1 MYSASVHD
9 RYFNRRIIIRIK
21 CKQEGTT
28 IKQKQQEGQENII
41 MLLLTTLSFSTL
53 SILFVLIFI
62 GGYVSASGVGLSCP
76 DWPLCPA
83 GLVPLQDFIIE
94 YFHRTIAAITGLMV
108 IITML
113 FTLKSKQAPKEMKI
127 ASIIAGA
134 AVIAQITLGAIVILE
149 RLHAHLVTLHL
160 GIGIILFS
168 MLVLVNLYGRKIPN
182 NKNNNTEPISNL
194 EKSTV

>member
-1 MYSASVHD
+1 
-9 RYFNRRIIIRIK
+9 
-21 CKQEGTT
+21 
-28 IKQKQQEGQENII
+28 
-41 MLLLTTLSFSTL
+41 MLLLKTLSLSTL
-53 SILFVLIFI
+53 SILFILIFI

-83 GLVPLQDFIIE
+83 GLVPLDDFIVE

-108 IITML
+108 IITMV
-113 FTLKSKQAPKEMKI
+113 FTLKSKQAPTGMKV
-127 ASIIAGA
+127 ASLIAGS
-134 AVIAQITLGAIVILE
+134 AVIAQITLGAIVIIE

-168 MLVLVNLYGRKIPN
+168 MMVIVTLYSTRIQNN
-182 NKNNNTEPISNL
+182 NKKESMSKL

>member
-1 MYSASVHD
+1 
-9 RYFNRRIIIRIK
+9 
-21 CKQEGTT
+21 
-28 IKQKQQEGQENII
+28 
-41 MLLLTTLSFSTL
+41 MLLLKTLSLSTL
-53 SILFVLIFI
+53 SILFILIFI

-108 IITML
+108 IITMV
-113 FTLKSKQAPKEMKI
+113 FTLKSKQAPTGMKV
-127 ASIIAGA
+127 ASLIAGS
-134 AVIAQITLGAIVILE
+134 AVIAQITLGAIVIIE

-168 MLVLVNLYGRKIPN
+168 MMVIVTSYSIRIQNN
-182 NKNNNTEPISNL
+182 NKKESISKL

>member
-1 MYSASVHD
+1 
-9 RYFNRRIIIRIK
+9 
-21 CKQEGTT
+21 
-28 IKQKQQEGQENII
+28 
-41 MLLLTTLSFSTL
+41 MLLKILSLSTL

-94 YFHRTIAAITGLMV
+94 YFHRTIAAITALMV
-108 IITML
+108 IITMV
-113 FTLKSKQAPKEMKI
+113 FTLKSKQTPRGMKL
-127 ASIIAGA
+127 ASIIAGS
-134 AVIAQITLGAIVILE
+134 AVVSQITLGAFVIIE

-168 MLVLVNLYGRKIPN
+168 MSIIVTLYAWKITGKKESISQIE
-182 NKNNNTEPISNL
+182 KNRA
-194 EKSTV
+194 

>member
-1 MYSASVHD
+1 
-9 RYFNRRIIIRIK
+9 
-21 CKQEGTT
+21 
-28 IKQKQQEGQENII
+28 
-41 MLLLTTLSFSTL
+41 MLLKILSFSTL

-83 GLVPLQDFIIE
+83 GLIPLEDFIIE

-108 IITML
+108 IVTMV
-113 FTLKSKQAPKEMKI
+113 FTLKSHESPKGMKI
-127 ASIIAGA
+127 ASLIAGS
-134 AVIAQITLGAIVILE
+134 AVISQITLGAFVIIE

-160 GIGIILFS
+160 GIGIILFTMS
-168 MLVLVNLYGRKIPN
+168 VLVTLYAWKLPE
-182 NKNNNTEPISNL
+182 KTKSISNL

>member
-1 MYSASVHD
+1 M
-9 RYFNRRIIIRIK
+9 FL
-21 CKQEGTT
+21 Q
-28 IKQKQQEGQENII
+28 
-41 MLLLTTLSFSTL
+41 TLSFSTL

-108 IITML
+108 IVTMV
-113 FTLKSKQAPKEMKI
+113 FTLKTKQAPQGMKI
-127 ASIIAGA
+127 AAIIAGS
-134 AVIAQITLGAIVILE
+134 AVIAQITLGAIVIIE

-168 MLVLVNLYGRKIPN
+168 MMVIVTLYSRRIQNNNNN
-182 NKNNNTEPISNL
+182 NKKESISNL
-194 EKSTV
+194 EKKSNTVS